1 MPADM
6 THSGLPTRPGLPTR
20 RFDPFRQLGGL
31 TFYPRPEFPALNLWT
46 GPEGAVVAL
55 EVPGVSAEALD
66 ITIRRDTIT
75 VHGNRP
81 AEQTDDRTVVLRQE
95 RMTGAFTR
103 TIVLPF
109 GVDADKCTA
118 KFEHGVVTL
127 TLPRPENDKP
137 KHIKVARS

>member
-6 THSGLPTRPGLPTR
+6 THPGFPTRPGLPTR
-20 RFDPFRQLGGL
+20 RFDPFRQVGGL
-31 TFYPRPEFPALNLWT
+31 MFYPTPEFPALNLWT
-46 GPEGAVVAL
+46 SPEGAVVAL
-55 EVPGVSAEALD
+55 EVPGVAAEELD

-75 VHGNRP
+75 VRGDRP

-137 KHIKVARS
+137 KQIKVARS

>member
-1 MPADM
+1 MPADL
-6 THSGLPTRPGLPTR
+6 THAGLPTRPGLPTR
-20 RFDPFRQLGGL
+20 RFDPFRQFGGL
-31 TFYPRPEFPALNLWT
+31 MFYPRPEFPALNLWT
-46 GPEGAVVAL
+46 GPDGAVVAL

-66 ITIRRDTIT
+66 ITIRRDAIT
-75 VHGNRP
+75 VRGNRP

-109 GVDADKCTA
+109 GVDADKCSA

-127 TLPRPENDKP
+127 TLPRPEDDKP